1 MYINILDRMK
11 SLEQYFSSKN
21 DSPYHAFHVK
31 EYMRYTN
38 AAMDE
43 VSWQV
48 NSELKN
54 IYDALSALEA
64 RVERLEATNAA
75 APPSNGSSKK
85 GKPVPVEAEVY
96 ITQESIQKLRNAIAN
111 IFK

>member
-31 EYMRYTN
+31 EYMKYTN

-43 VSWQV
+43 ISW
-48 NSELKN
+48 
-54 IYDALSALEA
+54 
-64 RVERLEATNAA
+64 
-75 APPSNGSSKK
+75 
-85 GKPVPVEAEVY
+85 
-96 ITQESIQKLRNAIAN
+96 
-111 IFK
+111 